1 MGILSR
7 RKNKKYSYEP
17 RYYRNKDTDSRPFE
31 IKHKFDD
38 QRSTIH
44 TRGLKTKFNNA
55 LQDYKAGTDLMIK
68 KRIYIIAAIL
78 ILLFLWLIDFD
89 LSIFSF

>member
-1 MGILSR
+1 MGVLSR

-17 RYYRNKDTDSRPFE
+17 RYYKNEDKDGNPFE

-38 QRSTIH
+38 YRSTIDN
-44 TRGLKTKFNNA
+44 RGLKSKINNA
-55 LQDYKAGTDLMIK
+55 MRDYKEGTERK
-68 KRIYIIAAIL
+68 ARTRIYIIAAVL
-78 ILLFLWLIDFD
+78 ILLFLWFIDFD